1 MPGKMPR
8 KHCLQAVA
16 HISGTRTGQSGI
28 WKANMTDRRFRL
40 EYHIRRNADFQRAY
54 RRRATVADEGLLIF
68 GCPNDL
74 PYPRLGLSVSR
85 KFGNAVMRN
94 RWKRL
99 LREAFRLC
107 REELPGGIDLVVI
120 PRGGDAELSVLMQSL
135 PGLANKVA
143 QKLNLI

>member
-1 MPGKMPR
+1 MKD
-8 KHCLQAVA
+8 Q
-16 HISGTRTGQSGI
+16 
-28 WKANMTDRRFRL
+28 RFRL
-40 EYHIRRNADFQRAY
+40 EYRIRRNADFQRAY
-54 RRRATVADEGLLIF
+54 RCRATASNDRLLIF

-107 REELPGGIDLVVI
+107 REELPQRIDLVVI
-120 PRGGDAELSVLMQSL
+120 PRCGGDPELKLLLQSL

-143 QKLNLI
+143 QKLNFT

>member
-1 MPGKMPR
+1 MD
-8 KHCLQAVA
+8 HQ
-16 HISGTRTGQSGI
+16 
-28 WKANMTDRRFRL
+28 RFIP

-54 RRRATVADEGLLIF
+54 LRRATAADDRLLIF

-107 REELPGGIDLVVI
+107 RAELPGGIDLVVL
-120 PRGGDAELSVLMQSL
+120 PRGGYNPELGVLMQSL
-135 PGLANKVA
+135 PGLANTVA
-143 QKLNLI
+143 QKLNLE